1 LKAALQREGS
11 SIPAVSADWLSL
23 RLEPTRDKRNA
34 TRISLSDS
42 VLDDYL
48 PEEPPLDPLV
58 EPLLEEPLPEAPPV
72 DEPLPAPDEPP
83 VPNELPEDPLPDG
96 LVEDPPE
103 DDFSLEE
110 LRPDEEAPL
119 PDELLSLLDEAPLEE
134 EPFPLPAASTPSALA
149 VLSSSRPVACIP
161 LSFWKARRAC
171 CVFGPITPSA
181 GPGSWPL
188 LFSAS

>member
-1 LKAALQREGS
+1 MFVERRAGRTK
-11 SIPAVSADWLSL
+11 PPCCSADWRSLSL
-23 RLEPTRDKRNA
+23 SQVEINA
-34 TRISLSDS
+34 TPPRLSLSDF

-48 PEEPPLDPLV
+48 PEEPPLDPL

-72 DEPLPAPDEPP
+72 DEPLPDSDEPP
-83 VPNELPEDPLPDG
+83 VPNELPDEPLLDG
-96 LVEDPPE
+96 LVEEPPE
-103 DDFSLEE
+103 DDLSVDE

-119 PDELLSLLDEAPLEE
+119 PDELLSVLEEAPLED

-181 GPGSWPL
+181 GPGSCPL